1 MDSIGNRIT
10 QARNR
15 MGINQKELCKLSGLK
30 ESTLSRYEK
39 DEREPKASSLFS
51 LAEVL
56 DVSFD
61 FLMGVSDDMGS
72 FKKIPSHLNEKE
84 VTKIIKNTEDSLSQ
98 EGLMHYGEP
107 IDKADIDR
115 LLTAIKIGA
124 AVIDIKK

>member
-1 MDSIGNRIT
+1 MDSIGSRIT

-39 DEREPKASSLFS
+39 NEREPKASNLFS

-61 FLMGVSDDMGS
+61 FLMGVNDNMGS
-72 FKKIPSHLNEKE
+72 FKKIPSHLKEKE
-84 VTKIIKNTEDSLSQ
+84 VTKILENTNESLSQ
-98 EGLMHYGEP
+98 EGLLYYGEP
-107 IDKADIDR
+107 IAKEDINR
-115 LLTAIKIGA
+115 LLTAIKVGA